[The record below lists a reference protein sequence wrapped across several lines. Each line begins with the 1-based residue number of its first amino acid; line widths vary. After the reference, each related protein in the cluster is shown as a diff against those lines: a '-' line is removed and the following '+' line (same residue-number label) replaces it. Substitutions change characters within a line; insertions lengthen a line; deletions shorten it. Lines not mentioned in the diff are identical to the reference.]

1 MTYLLVIYTLQSNKI
16 THSQGSA
23 TVRCQC
29 FTAGIIIHTAIIWLK
44 EYNGVIKDNCE
55 FEEHDDL
62 SISFVAERKQNKI
75 IWKWWRWTL
84 YQSKLHIFHFIGLV
98 VDIILTLMKLAIYLV
113 HTRTKWSQRYIRE
126 CKNTARWGTP
136 EKNSVQKNV
145 EREINLNIAMVN
157 CLLAFHRQNLNVEVM
172 HMA

>member
-1 MTYLLVIYTLQSNKI
+1 MSRLLKCKIPALTDLLVLYTLQSNKI

-62 SISFVAERKQNKI
+62 SISFVAERKQDYLKVMTMNTVPKQVTYFSFQWPRRRHNINSNETCYIFGTHSHKVITKI
-75 IWKWWRWTL
+75 HSRMQKHSEVRDARE
-84 YQSKLHIFHFIGLV
+84 KLV
-98 VDIILTLMKLAIYLV
+98 YKKM
-113 HTRTKWSQRYIRE
+113 SRE
-126 CKNTARWGTP
+126 K
-136 EKNSVQKNV
+136 
-145 EREINLNIAMVN
+145 
-157 CLLAFHRQNLNVEVM
+157 
-172 HMA
+172 